1 MSMAPY
7 MYRVAASAIGH
18 PRSGGA
24 QVAIARGL
32 RAAPRDGWEPGVAGR
47 PRSHS
52 QKATG
57 SCARRLEALPT
68 LIRFLQRLAP
78 TSTRTI
84 SHDAEQQRDPC
95 RRLKGPLRRKTQK
108 RDCRADQQE
117 HHIPKIDVA
126 DRVVARRHGRWCA
139 STWARAFAEIE

>member
-24 QVAIARGL
+24 QVAIARG
-32 RAAPRDGWEPGVAGR
+32 AAGGATGRVGAGGRGGR

-57 SCARRLEALPT
+57 SRARRLEALPT
-68 LIRFLQRLAP
+68 LIQFLQRLAP

-126 DRVVARRHGRWCA
+126 DRA
-139 STWARAFAEIE
+139 